1 MARKRY
7 TAEEAADILLA
18 DEYPH
23 DINLDLNQP
32 IMPDSISDATDARVS
47 LRSGSLYGITISFWC
62 T

>member
-7 TAEEAADILLA
+7 TTEEAADILLA

-32 IMPDSISDATDARVS
+32 MIPD
-47 LRSGSLYGITISFWC
+47 
-62 T
+62 

>member
-7 TAEEAADILLA
+7 TTEEAADILY
-18 DEYPH
+18 EYPH

-32 IMPDSISDATDARVS
+32 IIPDSSSDATDVRVS